1 MEEQTPLLVRSLA
14 AGSSASLAS
23 TVALAWGG
31 RRDCASALAPVNA
44 VSHWLWREAALH
56 QQQASMRYSL
66 PGYAIHHA
74 MSVLWAVVYEKTL
87 EQAAAGGGA
96 ERRAPGPGTM
106 VAAGLGVAALAC
118 LVDLKLTPQRLTPG
132 FERRLASGPL
142 AAVYLLFG
150 LGLALPRLLRTLRRD
165 SRHMAC

>member
-1 MEEQTPLLVRSLA
+1 
-14 AGSSASLAS
+14 
-23 TVALAWGG
+23 
-31 RRDCASALAPVNA
+31 
-44 VSHWLWREAALH
+44 
-56 QQQASMRYSL
+56 MRYSL

-87 EQAAAGGGA
+87 ERAAAGNRP
-96 ERRAPGPGTM
+96 ERRAPRTAT
-106 VAAGLGVAALAC
+106 VVVTGLGVAALAC

-132 FERRLASGPL
+132 FERRLAPGPL

-150 LGLALPRLLRTLRRD
+150 LGLALPRLLRRRD